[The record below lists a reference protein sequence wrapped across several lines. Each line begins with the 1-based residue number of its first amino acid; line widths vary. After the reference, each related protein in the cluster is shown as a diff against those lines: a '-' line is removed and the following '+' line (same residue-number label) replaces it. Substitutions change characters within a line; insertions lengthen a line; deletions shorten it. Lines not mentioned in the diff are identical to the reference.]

1 MTGSM
6 PYYSG
11 LFMVATLVLT
21 LLIDRTDSLTQ
32 EYCSTEN
39 TGASNGASYWTWQSN
54 GWCSTHCQDDYA
66 FAIVQGNNCWC
77 SNYIPADQSSVSDCS
92 DKCPGFPA
100 ESCGS
105 SNNDLFGYVALSKSP
120 SGTMGAASSTSSTS
134 PSAPPTS
141 SPSPTA
147 KQTVDDPKTVFRTV
161 TASPSVFSSVVTPT
175 PAAATSSSQPTSAP
189 ASSPATQAT
198 QATQTHSST
207 WVATPITSVQTI
219 TVSGAVVVQTVTS
232 MPTDPSQMTQTPKKG
247 VSKGAIAG
255 AVVGSVV
262 GLALIG
268 AVVFLLL
275 SRHKRNKNAE
285 DSEATATTLPP
296 RRNTSTLSKTGL
308 LKTEKDSYI
317 PPVITT
323 TVNRSSSHGLDTI
336 DSISPISERR
346 NSRPLFYDQRLNPT
360 ALMDLDNGSHTS
372 IITIEDNRDYTRTL
386 NVRNPDPTD
395 Q

>member
-120 SGTMGAASSTSSTS
+120 SGTMGAASSTSST
-134 PSAPPTS
+134 
-141 SPSPTA
+141 
-147 KQTVDDPKTVFRTV
+147 
-161 TASPSVFSSVVTPT
+161 T

>member
-1 MTGSM
+1 MAGSM

-11 LFMVATLVLT
+11 LFMAATLVLA

-32 EYCSTEN
+32 KYCSTDN
-39 TGASNGASYWTWQSN
+39 TGAGNGASYWTFQSN

-66 FAIVQGNNCWC
+66 FAVIQGNNCWC

-92 DKCPGFPA
+92 DKCPGYPA

-105 SNNDLFGYVALSKSP
+105 LGDNLFGYVALSKSP
-120 SGTMGAASSTSSTS
+120 SGTMGAASSTSST
-134 PSAPPTS
+134 TS
-141 SPSPTA
+141 
-147 KQTVDDPKTVFRTV
+147 
-161 TASPSVFSSVVTPT
+161 
-175 PAAATSSSQPTSAP
+175 AAATSSSQPTSEPTSAP
-189 ASSPATQAT
+189 ASSPV
-198 QATQTHSST
+198 TQTHSPT

-219 TVSGAVVVQTVTS
+219 TVSGAVVIQTVTS
-232 MPTDPSQMTQTPKKG
+232 MPTDPSQMTQTHKKG

-255 AVVGSVV
+255 IVVGSVV

-268 AVVFLLL
+268 AVVFFLL
-275 SRHKRNKNAE
+275 SRHKRNKDTE
-285 DSEATATTLPP
+285 DSEAPATTLSP

-308 LKTEKDSYI
+308 LKTEKDPST

-372 IITIEDNRDYTRTL
+372 VVTIEDNRDYTRTL

-395 Q
+395 R